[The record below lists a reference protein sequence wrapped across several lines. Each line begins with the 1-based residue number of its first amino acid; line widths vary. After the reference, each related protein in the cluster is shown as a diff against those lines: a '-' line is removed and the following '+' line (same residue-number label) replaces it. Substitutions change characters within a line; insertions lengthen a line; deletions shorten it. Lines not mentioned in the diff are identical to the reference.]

1 MSMKAVGTIVTGASS
16 NHFHCLQNLL
26 ASVRQHIP
34 DAFLMVYDLGLTAEE
49 QEIIQGN
56 CNAFRTFDYSR
67 YPQHVDI
74 RINAGQYAW
83 KPILIEEVLEERG
96 GLVLWL
102 DAGNLVL
109 WDLVPI
115 WTTIRQYGVVTP
127 RSSGPLR
134 RWTHPGTLRHMS
146 VPAHHLSKPNRN
158 GAIVGFNADCPWARQ
173 LSRDWKDCALS
184 KECIAPEGS
193 SRENHRQDQAVL
205 SVLYYRYQECHPFRS
220 VNWIREIST
229 HNDQLRTIPT
239 PSMANGTVEGI
250 LRSSRMPYP
259 IGYPSLKNAFSFS
272 QPVLPTPG
280 ALRHLVVVPQFG
292 LGNRLRAIAS
302 AKRLAQM
309 AGARC
314 SVYWDWPDYEVL
326 FEIDPEIE
334 ILSELPSDFR
344 KTHALMWT
352 KTTKQK
358 GTPENRRVP
367 LNRFQGIVLYSCHSF
382 CAENGEKPVSEGDLL
397 SWLPQPSAFMREK
410 VEQFKASHFGDK
422 TAVGMHI
429 RRTDNRIAIRLS
441 PDESFFH
448 AARTLRNQNQTVF
461 LATDNQQTE
470 DTLRAELGDQMIVYP
485 KNPKRL
491 IRWPRK
497 EHSLADI
504 MEDYADLLILASCHY
519 VLGSACSSFSAL
531 AMALNRSPSCRAV
544 GLEKDR
550 HFRNRRPIAIP
561 G

>member
-26 ASVRQHIP
+26 ASVRQHAP
-34 DAFLMVYDLGLTAEE
+34 EAFLMVYDLGLTGEE
-49 QEIIQGN
+49 QEIIQGHSD
-56 CNAFRTFDYSR
+56 AFRTFDYSR
-67 YPQHVDI
+67 YPKHVDI
-74 RINAGQYAW
+74 QIDSGQYAW
-83 KPILIEEVLEERG
+83 KPILVNEVLEERG

-109 WDLVPI
+109 RDLVPI
-115 WTTIRQYGVVTP
+115 WEMIRRHGVVTP

-134 RWTHPGTLRHMS
+134 RWTHPETLRHIS

-193 SRENHRQDQAVL
+193 SRQNHRQDQAVL
-205 SVLYYRYQECHPFRS
+205 SVLYYRCQEEHRFLS

-239 PSMANGTVEGI
+239 PSMANGAVEGI
-250 LRSSRMPYP
+250 LRSPRMPYP
-259 IGYPSLKNAFSFS
+259 IGYPSLKNAFSLS
-272 QPVLPTPG
+272 QPVLPAPG

-326 FEIDPEIE
+326 FEKDPEIE
-334 ILSELPSDFR
+334 ILSELPSDLR

-367 LNRFQGIVLYSCHSF
+367 LDRFQGIVLYSCHSF
-382 CAENGEKPVSEGDLL
+382 CAENGEKPVQEADLL
-397 SWLPQPSAFMREK
+397 SWIPQPSAVMREK
-410 VEQFKASHFGDK
+410 AGQFLNQFSGRSL
-422 TAVGMHI
+422 VGMHI
-429 RRTDNRIAIRLS
+429 RRTDNRHAIRLS
-441 PDESFFH
+441 PDESFFR
-448 AARTLRNQNQTVF
+448 AARTLRNQNQTMF

-470 DTLRAELGDQMIVYP
+470 DALWAELGDQMIVYP

-519 VLGSACSSFSAL
+519 VLGSAGSSFSAL
-531 AMALNRSPSCRAV
+531 AMALNGSPLCQAV

-550 HFRNRRPIAIP
+550 YSRNRRPIALP